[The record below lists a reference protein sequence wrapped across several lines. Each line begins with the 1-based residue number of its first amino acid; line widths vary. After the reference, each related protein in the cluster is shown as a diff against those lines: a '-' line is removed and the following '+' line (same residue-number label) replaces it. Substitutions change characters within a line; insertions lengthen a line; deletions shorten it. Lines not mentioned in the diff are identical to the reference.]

1 MTVARELMMPV
12 EPIREDATVAE
23 AARHLAAS
31 ALDVLPVCDEEGRLR
46 GLVTDRDLVVEVA
59 AAGKLSSETRMID
72 LVRREVVYVH
82 ADDTIDKVV
91 TTMRDYHTP
100 RLPVVDGSER
110 LVGMLHRSDVARRI
124 PDGLVG

>member
-1 MTVARELMMPV
+1 MTPV

-23 AARHLAAS
+23 AARHLASS
-31 ALDVLPVCDEEGRLR
+31 ALDVLPVCDEQGRLR

-72 LVRREVVYVH
+72 LIRREVVYVRV
-82 ADDTIDKVV
+82 DDPIDKVV

-100 RLPVVDGSER
+100 RLPVVDGER
-110 LVGMLHRSDVARRI
+110 LVGMLHRADVARRI
-124 PDGLVG
+124 PHGLVG